1 VRPDSE
7 ALELPLK
14 RHLGV
19 AKPASLPRRPPRA
32 GRAPEPLTLKPKL
45 FAELQALPSEP
56 DWLWQGFLAPGS
68 LTMLAGH
75 PFAGK
80 SMLVSGLLRALETGE
95 PFLERT
101 TKAASALLVTEEDQS
116 SLRERAGRFNLF
128 GIRSEYL
135 DRSSSVGHDW
145 SALIAGAAEWALA
158 REHRL
163 LVIDT
168 FPGLAGLGDE
178 QENDA
183 GAITSRLQP
192 LQVAAGAG
200 LAVLFLHH
208 MNNANQPRGSKAFRG
223 VVDTSIRFLRKTKSN
238 SFRLESETR
247 STTSTSRSLRAEL
260 VQSHYGWF
268 YRSLD
273 ASDANSASTRSVD
286 DRLWQVLLEAGEQG
300 ITYAELDGREGL
312 TVDVAKKRL
321 PRWKTEKRIGRAGAG
336 TKSDPYKWYPLPQHL
351 IRCGAGVPK
360 GGDGTESLVSN

>member
-1 VRPDSE
+1 
-7 ALELPLK
+7 
-14 RHLGV
+14 
-19 AKPASLPRRPPRA
+19 
-32 GRAPEPLTLKPKL
+32 
-45 FAELQALPSEP
+45 
-56 DWLWQGFLAPGS
+56 
-68 LTMLAGH
+68 MLAGH

-80 SMLVSGLLRALETGE
+80 SMLVSGLFRALEAGE
-95 PFLERT
+95 PFLGRK
-101 TKAASALLVTEEDQS
+101 TKSASALLVTEEDQA
-116 SLRERAGRFNLF
+116 SLRERAGRFGLF

-145 SALIAGAAEWALA
+145 STLIAGATERALA
-158 REHRL
+158 RQHRL

-183 GAITSRLQP
+183 GAITSRLRP
-192 LQVAAGAG
+192 LQVAAGRG

-223 VVDTSIRFLRKTKSN
+223 VVDTSIRFLRKAKSR

-247 STTSTSRSLRAEL
+247 STTSVSRSLRAEL
-260 VQSHYGWF
+260 VQAPDGWF

-273 ASDANSASTRSVD
+273 QGSDGNGVSARSVD
-286 DRLWQVLLEAGEQG
+286 DLLWQVILGAGEQG

-321 PRWKTEKRIGRAGAG
+321 PRWSTEGRVGRNGAG
-336 TKSDPYKWYPLPQHL
+336 TKSDPYRWYPCPS
-351 IRCGAGVPK
+351 
-360 GGDGTESLVSN
+360 T